1 MPDQRDGGAE
11 AAHER
16 LNREL
21 IELLNELR
29 VALPGIQ
36 VLFAF
41 LLIVPFSQG
50 WRQVTDVQ
58 RDVYFAAVVSTTI
71 ATVLLIAPTAL
82 HRIEWRAEDKE
93 WMLATSNRLAIAG
106 TAFLALATVA
116 VVFLITD
123 VLFAGWAVG
132 VMTGATAALIAL
144 LWFAMPIARRLRA

>member
-1 MPDQRDGGAE
+1 MPDDEDPRGEDDE
-11 AAHER
+11 ER

-50 WRQVTDVQ
+50 WRSVTNVE
-58 RDVYFAAVVSTTI
+58 RDVYFAAVMCTTI
-71 ATVLLIAPTAL
+71 ATVLMIAPTAL
-82 HRIEWRAEDKE
+82 HRIQWRVRDKE
-93 WMLATSNRLAIAG
+93 WMLAASNRFAIVG

-123 VLFAGWAVG
+123 VLFAGWTAG
-132 VMTGATAALIAL
+132 FTTAATAVLVAA
-144 LWFAMPIARRLRA
+144 LWFVLPLARRLR